1 MRIIKIELNSQQCRK
16 QREPTT
22 TIGSKH
28 HGSYTTITCLTDKK
42 NKALLSNR
50 AAEEIRR
57 CEKMKKKLKAKNTQ

>member
-42 NKALLSNR
+42 TKPYYPIELL
-50 AAEEIRR
+50 
-57 CEKMKKKLKAKNTQ
+57 KKFEDVKK